1 MVMINFSFKKIWH
14 LTNKQTRL
22 VQILEVQVAEE
33 WMVIVQQ
40 TTMMIHVHI
49 QPLGKTNPGGEWTWE
64 KWSMLLKCTLST
76 EKSALAIDCQ
86 SLRSELVCHHLLHH
100 LLH

>member
-14 LTNKQTRL
+14 ITNKQTRV
-22 VQILEVQVAEE
+22 VQIMEVQVAEE
-33 WMVIVQQ
+33 WMVIVRHPLVLA
-40 TTMMIHVHI
+40 HVHI
-49 QPLGKTNPGGEWTWE
+49 QARKTKPGGEWTWE

-76 EKSALAIDCQ
+76 ETSPQKIDCQ